1 MGIQERKER
10 ERERRRQD
18 IMAAARRVF
27 SAKGYEKSTMED
39 IAREVELS
47 PGTIY
52 LYFKNKDDLYA
63 SLNLRVLQ
71 FLAVKLDHALS
82 DPGLDFDRKLDR
94 VMEAMLAVY
103 EFDPLILNNVF
114 HLQSSETLKNIS
126 PELLS
131 EINTLSRAALRTLTG
146 MFAAEIEKGAIAA
159 AANPTALADLV
170 WGLFSGIALWEQTKR
185 MINPDRYQFE
195 KNIRLGFDLL
205 RCGLHQDNQRPERRK
220 RQAGCG
226 P

>member
-18 IMAAARRVF
+18 IMMAARRVF
-27 SAKGYEKSTMED
+27 SAKGYEKATMED

-47 PGTIY
+47 PGTLY

-71 FLAVKLDHALS
+71 FMAVKLEHALA
-82 DPGLDFDRKLDR
+82 DPELDFDHKLDR
-94 VMEAMLAVY
+94 VMQGMLEVY

-131 EINTLSRAALRTLTG
+131 EINMLSRAALHTLRS
-146 MFAAEIEKGAIAA
+146 MFSAEIEKGTITPT
-159 AANPTALADLV
+159 NPIALADLV
-170 WGLFSGIALWEQTKR
+170 WSLFSGIALWEETKR
-185 MINPDRYQFE
+185 MINPDRYRFKQ
-195 KNIRLGFDLL
+195 NIQTGFDLL
-205 RCGLHQDNQRPERRK
+205 RRGLRR
-220 RQAGCG
+220 QQ
-226 P
+226 